1 MTDTFH
7 NNNNR
12 YDSANDSNA
21 IPDLFPPLGEALQFD
36 SMTISTHQDKHSDN
50 TSDDVLWNEYHNNTT
65 TNTNTTSSSSTPPIQ
80 SSIASSSNSNNATT
94 ESSSGVF
101 NISWGGGND
110 RPPAELHLDQE
121 TELVSRKPLPKP
133 RGVRRLPEPEPAED
147 GTVDEDTLRRRRVCV
162 YIYIYIM
169 VGCSRLIL
177 IHIINRTPMLLV
189 DRA

>member
-12 YDSANDSNA
+12 FDSSNDSNA
-21 IPDLFPPLGEALQFD
+21 IPDLFPPLGETLQFD
-36 SMTISTHQDKHSDN
+36 SMTISTHQDQHSDN
-50 TSDDVLWNEYHNNTT
+50 TSDDVLWNEYHNN
-65 TNTNTTSSSSTPPIQ
+65 NNNTTASSSTPPLQ
-80 SSIASSSNSNNATT
+80 SSMTSSNSNA

-162 YIYIYIM
+162 HNLYYNDDFIDFSIIEHLC
-169 VGCSRLIL
+169 CSSIS
-177 IHIINRTPMLLV
+177 HEKVPQ
-189 DRA
+189 D